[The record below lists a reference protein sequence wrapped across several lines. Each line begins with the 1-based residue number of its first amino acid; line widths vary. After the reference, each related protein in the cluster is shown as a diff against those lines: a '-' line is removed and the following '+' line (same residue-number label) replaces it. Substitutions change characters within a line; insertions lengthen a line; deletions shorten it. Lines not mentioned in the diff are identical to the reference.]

1 MHNPVKVLEILF
13 QLEREVKARFR
24 NNISKQ
30 IALVMIVVFGLFVLN
45 NALFLHAHQLSN
57 GRIILHAHPYKKSQD
72 GAPIKTHGHTAAEL
86 FHIGHL
92 QMLFFIFVASAV
104 TVFRTDQKRV
114 YAYIHPFLC
123 LDYHARSRGR
133 SPPTSCIPQ
142 H

>member
-1 MHNPVKVLEILF
+1 MQPCEGASGIIPIEIK
-13 QLEREVKARFR
+13 VKAGFR
-24 NNISKQ
+24 NSISKQ
-30 IALVMIVVFGLFVLN
+30 IASVMIVVFGLFVLN

-72 GAPIKTHGHTAAEL
+72 AAPIKTHDHTAAEL

-92 QMLFFIFVASAV
+92 QMLFFIFVALAV

-114 YAYIHPFLC
+114 YAYIHPFLY

-142 H
+142 N